1 MNLEEQIQVLID
13 QAPQDGTTPK
23 VIRAIAPAL
32 SAIAN
37 QLQQSQ
43 YYLLQ
48 AAAGN
53 WVVTTL
59 SHRLQPVEKTVVY
72 AFGSQ
77 EDAIASFVSVEEQVE
92 AIALP
97 TVHILF
103 QMVAI
108 PNLDSVVFFEA
119 GDRVNGTEVSRQ
131 NLNQLIEQ
139 CLQQYRNA
147 AIVPPNLA

>member
-1 MNLEEQIQVLID
+1 DAQ
-13 QAPQDGTTPK
+13 TSK

-37 QLQQSQ
+37 QLQLSQ

-48 AAAGN
+48 AAEGS
-53 WVVTTL
+53 WVITTL
-59 SHRLQPVEKTVVY
+59 SHRLQQHVEKTVVY
-72 AFGSQ
+72 AFASR
-77 EDAIASFVSVEEQVE
+77 EDAIASSVITADQQVS

-97 TVHILF
+97 TTHILF

-119 GDRVNGTEVSRQ
+119 IGNTTDGTEVSRQ
-131 NLNQLIEQ
+131 NLNHLIEQ
-139 CLQQYRNA
+139 CLQQYRNSA
-147 AIVPPNLA
+147 VPPNIA

>member
-1 MNLEEQIQVLID
+1 MDLEAQIQALID

-59 SHRLQPVEKTVVY
+59 SHRLQPNLEKTVVY
-72 AFGSQ
+72 AFGSR

-108 PNLDSVVFFEA
+108 QNLDSVVFFEA

-139 CLQQYRNA
+139 CLQQYRA